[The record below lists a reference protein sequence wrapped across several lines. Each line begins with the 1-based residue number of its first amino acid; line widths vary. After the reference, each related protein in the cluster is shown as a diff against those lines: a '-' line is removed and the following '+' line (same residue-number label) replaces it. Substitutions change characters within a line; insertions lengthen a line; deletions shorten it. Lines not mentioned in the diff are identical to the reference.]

1 MGLIRKTLSITTLG
15 LVGWKSKKDL
25 LAETEAELASTRRE
39 LEETSGLR
47 QALEERLGS
56 VEKQLAG
63 AELDA
68 IHDAKAARR
77 DERRKQRRAR
87 IEAAAHEAE
96 ARADKARKHAEARA
110 EKARKQA
117 EARAE
122 EARARLE
129 KTTRRARKKA
139 SKTAK
144 DARKRLG
151 R

>member
-1 MGLIRKTLSITTLG
+1 MGMIRKTLSITTLG
-15 LVGWKSKKDL
+15 LVGWKSKKEQ
-25 LAETEAELASTRRE
+25 LAETESELARARHE
-39 LEETSGLR
+39 LEQTSSIR
-47 QALEERLGS
+47 DALEERLGS
-56 VEKQLAG
+56 VEKRLAG
-63 AELDA
+63 AELEA

-96 ARADKARKHAEARA
+96 ARADKARK
-110 EKARKQA
+110 QA

-122 EARARLE
+122 EARAKLE

-139 SKTAK
+139 QKAAK

>member
-1 MGLIRKTLSITTLG
+1 MGMIRKTLSITTLG
-15 LVGWKSKKDL
+15 LVGWKSKKEL

-39 LEETSGLR
+39 LEETSSVR
-47 QALEERLGS
+47 SALEDRLGS
-56 VEKQLAG
+56 VEKRLEG

-77 DERRKQRRAR
+77 DERRKQRKAR
-87 IEAAAHEAE
+87 IEAAAHE
-96 ARADKARKHAEARA
+96 AEARA

-122 EARARLE
+122 EARAKLE
-129 KTTRRARKKA
+129 KTTRQARKRA
-139 SKTAK
+139 GRLAK
-144 DARKRLG
+144 DARKKVG

>member
-15 LVGWKSKKDL
+15 LVGWKSKKEL

-39 LEETSGLR
+39 LEETSGVR
-47 QALEERLGS
+47 HVLEERLGS

-87 IEAAAHEAE
+87 MEAAAHE
-96 ARADKARKHAEARA
+96 AEARA

-129 KTTRRARKKA
+129 KTTRRARKRA
-139 SKTAK
+139 RKTAK